1 MPNIDLLAK
10 QMTESIAMQQE
21 QLQASFSALEEVRID
36 EYRRKEE
43 ARQAAIETAENTA
56 EIKGDMKQVIHNQN
70 SYISILERQ
79 NQFFKNMFASGEDG
93 VAVQKEI
100 MKILQEQGESDGTFK
115 DKGLDVVIQTVFMG
129 AQMWLKSRGFDI

>member
-56 EIKGDMKQVIHNQN
+56 EIRNRYETGYSQPKQL
-70 SYISILERQ
+70 Y
-79 NQFFKNMFASGEDG
+79 
-93 VAVQKEI
+93 
-100 MKILQEQGESDGTFK
+100 
-115 DKGLDVVIQTVFMG
+115 
-129 AQMWLKSRGFDI
+129 